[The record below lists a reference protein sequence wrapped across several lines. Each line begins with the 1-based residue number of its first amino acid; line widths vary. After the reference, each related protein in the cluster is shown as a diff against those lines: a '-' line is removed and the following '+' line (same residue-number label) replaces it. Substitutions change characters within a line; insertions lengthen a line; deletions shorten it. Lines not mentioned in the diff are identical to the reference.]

1 VEREQHS
8 TAIGEP
14 PDLHENPP
22 LVTVVIPCY
31 NQAHFLGEAIES
43 VLSQSYRRFEVVVV
57 DDGSTDETSEVA
69 SRYEGVRLIRQEN
82 RGLAGARNRGLG
94 EAKGEFLVFLDA
106 DDRLLPGALEAGLG
120 CFEAH
125 PECALVAGHSRF
137 IDADGLLR
145 AEPRP
150 SEPIGSD
157 LYSALL
163 ERRYFLIPGS
173 VMYRRAVIEAV
184 GAFDTSLGAAEDYD
198 LYFRIA
204 KKFPVYW
211 HHDVVLEYRKHGA
224 SMTRKAGLMLQ
235 HTVVVLRRQWKYSK
249 ADRRYREA
257 FEVGLKS
264 GREEYGYRLAEWV
277 REQMG
282 ERRWRDAL
290 GGAYL
295 LARYH
300 PRGLNLL
307 VSGKRLLE
315 RRLEV
320 REKELRGKEWQ
331 LKKVR
336 KELQQQQRQLKERTR
351 RLSRL
356 RERARELEQLERE
369 LQRRLQEAEGS
380 GGRSQRL
387 PKQIDRWRGG
397 MGKG

>member
-1 VEREQHS
+1 
-8 TAIGEP
+8 
-14 PDLHENPP
+14 
-22 LVTVVIPCY
+22 VVIPCY

-43 VLSQSYRRFEVVVV
+43 VLSQTYHHFEIIVV
-57 DDGSTDETSEVA
+57 DDGSTDESSEVA
-69 SRYEGVRLIRQEN
+69 SRYGEEGVLLIRQQN
-82 RGLAGARNRGLG
+82 RGLAGARNRGLEG
-94 EAKGEFLVFLDA
+94 AKGEYVVFLDA
-106 DDRLLPGALEAGLG
+106 DDRLLPGALEAALR

-137 IDADGLLR
+137 IDVDGFIR

-150 SEPIGSD
+150 PQPIGSE
-157 LYSALL
+157 LFLTLL
-163 ERRYFLIPGS
+163 ERRYFVIPGA
-173 VMYRRAVIEAV
+173 VMYRRAVIESV

-204 KKFPVYW
+204 KTFPVYW
-211 HHDVVLEYRKHGA
+211 HHEVVLEYRKHDE
-224 SMTRKAGLMLQ
+224 SMTRKAGLMLK
-235 HTVVVLRRQWKYSK
+235 HTVVVLRRQWRYVRGN
-249 ADRRYREA
+249 RRYREA
-257 FEVGLKS
+257 FQVGLKS

-277 REQMG
+277 LEQMG

-290 GGAYL
+290 GGAHV

-336 KELQQQQRQLKERTR
+336 KELQQLQRQLKERTR
-351 RLSRL
+351 QLRHL
-356 RERARELEQLERE
+356 RERTRELDQLERE
-369 LQRRLQEAEGS
+369 LQRRLQDVEGS
-380 GGRSQRL
+380 GSRSQRL
-387 PKQIDRWRGG
+387 LKHIDRWRGR
-397 MGKG
+397 MEKG